1 VGQESAR
8 LREEIDR
15 TREDLTR
22 DVDLLAEK
30 TSPSRIVE
38 RRVQRT
44 RRGLVGLKEKVMGTS
59 DAEHRSSYGPT
70 YTDDVYATG
79 SGYRGAGYEESGGG
93 VSATLGW
100 ARGSASGAASHAV
113 DSTRESLSHAKD
125 QVSHAGERAQGAAH
139 GAVTGVRE
147 QTEGNPF
154 AAGLVAFGVG
164 WLVSSLMPAS
174 EAETQAAHRAG
185 DLAREHG
192 GPVVE
197 LARQAAQEVGQELQG
212 HAQEAAQQVK
222 ERTQEATENVREEAR
237 TSASS

>member
-1 VGQESAR
+1 MGEESAR

-44 RRGLVGLKEKVMGTS
+44 RRGLVGLKEKVMGTPE
-59 DAEHRSSYGPT
+59 AKHRSSYGPT
-70 YTDDVYATG
+70 YTDDAYTTG
-79 SGYRGAGYEESGGG
+79 YGYRGAGSEESAG
-93 VSATLGW
+93 VGAKL
-100 ARGSASGAASHAV
+100 GSAKDSASEAASHAV
-113 DSTRESLSHAKD
+113 DSTRETLSHAKD
-125 QVSHAGERAQGAAH
+125 QVSHAGERAQDAAH
-139 GAVTGVRE
+139 DAVTNVRE

-164 WLVSSLMPAS
+164 WLVSSLLPAS
-174 EAETQAAHRAG
+174 DAETQAAQRAG

-197 LARQAAQEVGQELQG
+197 QAKQAAAEVGQELQG

-222 ERTQEATENVREEAR
+222 ERTQEATENIREEAR
-237 TSASS
+237 SSASS